1 VSHPGSVP
9 CKVKS
14 GTSQPGSEREGT
26 ERQPKR
32 LHHPEGHCQRP
43 EFLSRV
49 GREWFRP
56 TADNVQAL
64 RSVMRAYGYRDTRH
78 FPLTLRS
85 RQLLVKSF
93 LDDLQLEALHDP
105 LLKNLTS
112 E

>member
-1 VSHPGSVP
+1 
-9 CKVKS
+9 
-14 GTSQPGSEREGT
+14 
-26 ERQPKR
+26 
-32 LHHPEGHCQRP
+32 
-43 EFLSRV
+43 
-49 GREWFRP
+49 
-56 TADNVQAL
+56 
-64 RSVMRAYGYRDTRH
+64 MRAYGYRDTRH